1 MLGRCSAPSSRLHF
15 TSSCLAFLTPSSQ
28 HFLRPGERR
37 LVQCNVTNTSN
48 NVPEDFSQLLVILHR
63 DIAPVLQV
71 ISATVSVQGAT
82 TILQNIS
89 PVPFSLHPDKSFAQA
104 VSPILP
110 YTIPRLLPSHS
121 SDLRWSIVSSLD
133 GLSSHLST
141 KKSPGMEPQPHPPP
155 LQLLYRGLTLLT
167 EPEDKSRSEPKQ
179 EVPGCRFPT
188 RSREKE
194 FDLWALGLKCLEP
207 KSEGEPL
214 VVVQVHLSSLWLRS
228 PGVTLHLLPPDLGE
242 EGHSCLTCAG
252 PHPWSSCPAMAPCS
266 CSPPHPHTR
275 LECTYSHHCWNCG
288 QPHNWRLCRQA
299 ILSKQQE
306 ELTQFGFQFG
316 PSGVTMADT
325 GERVLGLQAGLEHL
339 DTVLAGPAR
348 NVLLGYSVLKSLA
361 VLEDAARSIQKEGLV
376 SRLLGRVAGVV
387 DVQWLM
393 PAGLRDTSLFGLCAW
408 TELRFL
414 GRDLRGMEAGAEHVT
429 AAVEGIVKRE
439 LDLNRF
445 LEVEWLVNTFGLRIR
460 QGDLGRSTR
469 MHQVVYTVPTQF
481 FRKFKKVQKPKPGDA
496 DFVLSKT
503 QWKEKEA
510 LSKRKI
516 SNSTSKS
523 TAEDDDGDGMLI
535 SFIKPIKKPT
545 RPRLH
550 HITKLYD
557 SREQAKVMVLAIKTI
572 ELGQKTYLASL
583 SLRSLDGVAVLDFPA
598 IVPRDF
604 YAEVSAD
611 RSGECQACLPTASTK
626 ASLHR
631 GHDCPAALA
640 CTIHP
645 QRAPGALG
653 EPTRH
658 LRRDCMG
665 PTCWNC
671 GALHPWLQ
679 CPQPILTQA
688 QHFFSTL
695 GYNAERRAKDEEETL
710 RYTYSWQEDGL
721 EHSTECATEDFV
733 LGQWVRRLGGS
744 RQPTVLMGY
753 CVGEQFGA
761 FLACSEG
768 EARAE
773 IGNTVQ
779 GLVDLRWLPRWEG
792 QDLSLAAM
800 LEELEPGEARVG
812 ETKDI
817 TRMVAKLMTSAGD
830 DIIQERLA
838 STLTCTPFLL
848 SILTTKDLMIT
859 GPGRKM
865 PSHRDRV
872 KIKGTGPST
881 SADTT
886 GARTRPSVET
896 MAASR
901 YLLAYVYLTLNEK
914 EEVRSLDINVYEE
927 TAGTSL
933 FSKIVEFDEAN
944 VSSRRD
950 SLLGCVNLLL
960 MVSKQKDVFLT
971 VVTVCPNSLAHFQ
984 KLWASTTEASFLDT
998 FQGWCCLSAEAY
1010 SLLEFHHPAS
1020 LLLALPLE
1028 TTRLERLHRTFT
1040 AKKSNKG
1047 TSSKATTVMREIR
1060 KDMVEKYKDK
1070 TSFADERP
1078 GNKHKGSHFQGRVL
1092 QILEDCIYLFI
1103 ELVWDSKSLTE
1114 GEFTPHVDRV
1124 HYSTGRG
1131 QAGSCP
1137 PEDFLLKCLQL
1148 WPSLGQTKRL
1158 VLVTL
1163 DEEGLGAAL
1172 SLGRISDPNLLGR
1185 LVAGV
1190 ACVTTMLAEE
1200 LVEQFWSRQVEPG
1213 SKLTLGGMT
1222 PACRVDVTR
1231 RAFQALLSMPESK
1244 KHIHSLLS
1252 PFTNSILLKSNFD
1265 CFSEHFV
1272 QVKIQKTIHLGL
1284 SNQLY
1289 EGTITRPVWN
1299 YDTDNQKVMV
1309 NFCGQENNGW
1319 STQVVKLKRCL
1330 SLVMK
1335 LHKRTETNRL
1345 KIPYGHL
1352 AFLAKDGSQDA
1363 EFEQSKKNIAARLLD
1378 KRSFG
1383 KGFVFFK
1390 TLYINYKTKKKEH
1403 VDLQLVQEVIAH
1415 LQKLGFVCFQ
1425 DMFDHLMDKCRG
1437 SDEQMAEELWLHLQ
1451 ALLCNTVPEPA
1462 EVSNILLE
1470 TVYRQLQL
1478 RDSLTV
1484 KSFAELKKDQ
1494 FPKEWKLRCLVDGTE
1509 LESLFEF
1516 TNSEEVVQTIKNG
1529 NKARDAALEAKHLQN
1544 LVAQKNCAKS
1554 LRKKLAKQ
1562 IKVWLLTV
1570 EGRSVQYAIDMRYAD
1585 TLRQAAPKDKVKVK
1599 EIINNKIKA
1608 AYRKEHPEMVDSF
1621 GTTLEKVKENFNQ
1634 GQAESDLGKEGGK
1647 IEVITGRCNDRVKM
1661 HTIQEEREKIHSIET
1676 EQEDAFIKRAEAE
1689 AKEKAIRTCQFKPSQ
1704 IEDSDDDIQIIEDTN
1719 KLTHYVHKSNSLI
1732 PTKFS
1737 AEDRQLKCQ
1746 VTHQDHDH
1754 TARPP
1759 DPVICTDS
1767 NPNKGAKESNS
1778 TKDHSFSNNDIPVPD
1793 LAILKHATL
1802 PDPLPCQ
1809 SLTDFVP
1816 CRDDTDEDQEIDFPI
1831 PVACL
1836 DLPATLVCKQLGSD
1850 VI

>member
-1 MLGRCSAPSSRLHF
+1 
-15 TSSCLAFLTPSSQ
+15 
-28 HFLRPGERR
+28 
-37 LVQCNVTNTSN
+37 
-48 NVPEDFSQLLVILHR
+48 
-63 DIAPVLQV
+63 
-71 ISATVSVQGAT
+71 
-82 TILQNIS
+82 
-89 PVPFSLHPDKSFAQA
+89 
-104 VSPILP
+104 
-110 YTIPRLLPSHS
+110 
-121 SDLRWSIVSSLD
+121 
-133 GLSSHLST
+133 
-141 KKSPGMEPQPHPPP
+141 
-155 LQLLYRGLTLLT
+155 
-167 EPEDKSRSEPKQ
+167 
-179 EVPGCRFPT
+179 
-188 RSREKE
+188 
-194 FDLWALGLKCLEP
+194 
-207 KSEGEPL
+207 
-214 VVVQVHLSSLWLRS
+214 
-228 PGVTLHLLPPDLGE
+228 
-242 EGHSCLTCAG
+242 
-252 PHPWSSCPAMAPCS
+252 MA
-266 CSPPHPHTR
+266 
-275 LECTYSHHCWNCG
+275 E
-288 QPHNWRLCRQA
+288 
-299 ILSKQQE
+299 
-306 ELTQFGFQFG
+306 
-316 PSGVTMADT
+316 T
-325 GERVLGLQAGLEHL
+325 GERVWGLQAGLEHL
-339 DTVLAGPAR
+339 DTVLAASAR
-348 NVLLGYSVLKSLA
+348 NVLLGNSVLKSLA
-361 VLEDAARSIQKEGLV
+361 VLEDAARSIQQEGLM
-376 SRLLGRVAGVV
+376 RQLLGRLAGVV

-393 PAGLRDTSLFGLCAW
+393 PAGLQDTSLFGLCAW
-408 TELRFL
+408 TELRGL
-414 GRDLRGMEAGAEHVT
+414 GRDLRGMDAGAEHVT

-445 LEVEWLVNTFGLRIR
+445 LDVEWLVNTFGLRIR
-460 QGDLGRSTR
+460 PVNLGRLHI
-469 MHQVVYTVPTQF
+469 MHQAVYTVSTQF

-496 DFVLSKT
+496 HFILSKT
-503 QWKEKEA
+503 QWKEA

-523 TAEDDDGDGMLI
+523 TEEDDDGDGMLI
-535 SFIKPIKKPT
+535 SFIKPIQKPT

-572 ELGQKTYLASL
+572 VLGQKTYLASL

-631 GHDCPAALA
+631 GPDCPAALP

-695 GYNAERRAKDEEETL
+695 GYNAERRNKNEEETL
-710 RYTYSWQEDGL
+710 RYTYSWQEDSL

-733 LGQWVRRLGGS
+733 LEQWVRRLGGS

-753 CVGEQFGA
+753 CVGEQFEA
-761 FLACSEG
+761 LLACSEG

-800 LEELEPGEARVG
+800 LEELEPGEVRVG
-812 ETKDI
+812 ETNDI

-859 GPGRKM
+859 GPGRKI

-886 GARTRPSVET
+886 GTITRPSVET
-896 MAASR
+896 VAESR
-901 YLLAYVYLTLNEK
+901 YILAFVYLTLNEK
-914 EEVRSLDINVYEE
+914 EEVRSLDINVYDE
-927 TAGTSL
+927 TEGTSL

-971 VVTVCPNSLAHFQ
+971 VVTICPDSLAHFQ
-984 KLWASTTEASFLDT
+984 QLWASTTEASFLDT
-998 FQGWCCLSAEAY
+998 FQGWSCLAAEAY

-1040 AKKSNKG
+1040 AKKSTKG
-1047 TSSKATTVMREIR
+1047 TLSKATTVMREIR
-1060 KDMVEKYKDK
+1060 QDMVEKYKDK

-1078 GNKHKGSHFQGRVL
+1078 GNKHKSSHFQGRVL

-1131 QAGSCP
+1131 QTGSCP

-1148 WPSLGQTKRL
+1148 WPSLGQTQRL

-1163 DEEGLGAAL
+1163 HEEGLGAAL

-1190 ACVTTMLAEE
+1190 ACVTTMLAGEQ
-1200 LVEQFWSRQVEPG
+1200 VEQFWSRQIEPG
-1213 SKLTLGGMT
+1213 SKLTLSGMT
-1222 PACRVDVTR
+1222 PACRVDITR
-1231 RAFQALLSMPESK
+1231 RAFQALLTMPVSK

-1252 PFTNSILLKSNFD
+1252 PFTNSILIKSNFD

-1272 QVKIQKTIHLGL
+1272 QVKIQRTIHVGL

-1309 NFCGQENNGW
+1309 TIFGQENNGW
-1319 STQVVKLKRCL
+1319 STQVVKLKRGL

-1335 LHKRTETNRL
+1335 LHKQSKTNHL

-1352 AFLAKDGSQDA
+1352 AFLDKDGSQDA
-1363 EFEQSKKNIAARLLD
+1363 EFEQSKKNIAARLSD

-1425 DMFDHLMDKCRG
+1425 DMFDHLLDKCRG

-1478 RDSLTV
+1478 RDSQTV
-1484 KSFAELKKDQ
+1484 KSYVELKKDQ
-1494 FPKEWKLRCLVDGTE
+1494 FPKEWKLKCLVDGTE
-1509 LESLFEF
+1509 LESLFAF
-1516 TNSEEVVQTIKNG
+1516 TKSEEVAQTNEYG
-1529 NKARDAALEAKHLQN
+1529 NKVRYADFEAKHLRN
-1544 LVAQKNCAKS
+1544 LVAQKKCAKS

-1599 EIINNKIKA
+1599 DIINNKIKA
-1608 AYRKEHPEMVDSF
+1608 AYLKEHPEMVDSF
-1621 GTTLEKVKENFNQ
+1621 GPTLEKVRENVYQ
-1634 GQAESDLGKEGGK
+1634 GQAHSDLGAEGGK
-1647 IEVITGRCNDRVKM
+1647 IEVITGRCNDRVKL
-1661 HTIQEEREKIHSIET
+1661 HTIQEEREKLHTIELEA
-1676 EQEDAFIKRAEAE
+1676 EQEDAFIKRAEIE

-1719 KLTHYVHKSNSLI
+1719 KLTHFEHKSNNFI
-1732 PTKFS
+1732 PTKLS

-1746 VTHQDHDH
+1746 VIHLDNQYDN
-1754 TARPP
+1754 TATPP

-1767 NPNKGAKESNS
+1767 APNKGFKEFNSAKDYSI
-1778 TKDHSFSNNDIPVPD
+1778 SNNDIPVPD
-1793 LAILKHATL
+1793 QAILCHAIL
-1802 PDPLPCQ
+1802 PDPLTCQ
-1809 SLTDFVP
+1809 SLPDPVP
-1816 CRDDTDEDQEIDFPI
+1816 YRDDTDKDQEMDLPI
-1831 PVACL
+1831 PVACV
-1836 DLPATLVCKQLGSD
+1836 DLPAILPCRQLGSD